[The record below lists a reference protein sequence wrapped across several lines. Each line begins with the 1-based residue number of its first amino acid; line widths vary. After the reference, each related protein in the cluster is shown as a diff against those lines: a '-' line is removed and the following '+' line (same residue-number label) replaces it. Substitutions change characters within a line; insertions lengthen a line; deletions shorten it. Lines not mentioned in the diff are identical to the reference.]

1 MNDNQ
6 KDLVGY
12 LFGVVGYKSDKQLRD
27 LIDNLTLEQSLFF
40 INKSLEYSYSKGI
53 FTMTE
58 TELISKSLSILN
70 LNLTENEP
78 PREGPTD
85 NSNN

>member
-6 KDLVGY
+6 KDMVGY
-12 LFGVVGYKSDKQLRD
+12 LFGIVGYKSDKQLRD
-27 LIDNLTLEQSLFF
+27 LIDNLSLEQSLFF
-40 INKSLEYSYSKGI
+40 VNKCLEYSYSKGI

-70 LNLTENEP
+70 QNLTENEP
-78 PREGPTD
+78 SREGTPD
-85 NSNN
+85 